1 VSIDNE
7 RVHDWVLTG
16 IAVAMA
22 GLWMWTFAATP
33 QQAGPVDVRT
43 IEDFGRIHDAG
54 ESYPTVVRDLIG
66 LEGTSEDTPKAI
78 VEAAHERAI
87 ALPPSRDLRL
97 VVVAMA
103 AAWGVQDVARDEIA
117 AMSAGDAMPEA
128 LQLTVADLE
137 RLARGAPID
146 TIDRVVATL
155 TEAGASSWL
164 LDRVRSRHYAIIG
177 DTDRAAATDR
187 AAIAT
192 ATRGVDVKM
201 VSVFAELGLVA
212 LGFIMLFLVPF
223 LRPRLAR
230 RGYGLGSAPSPF
242 LLARTQRVVVMAF
255 VAFLLTSLIFGLVA
269 GSLGATGPTPLSA
282 GLVAMQIL
290 TQGAI
295 WLALI
300 QHYGRASD
308 DHRPL
313 SPALG
318 LGVGMLPGR
327 GAALAAWII
336 PGIAM
341 CAFVTIAAQFL
352 TLFLFGPPSSTQSS
366 IDILLG
372 DGSVTTFALLVLGAA
387 VFAPLVEE
395 ILFRGF
401 LFRNLRG
408 SVGVAT
414 AVVFSGLVFGAVH
427 LDPERLLPLSALGAM
442 LALLYEW
449 SGSLLV
455 PVIVHGLWNLLQLV
469 GVWVIY
475 HGT

>member
-164 LDRVRSRHYAIIG
+164 LDRVRSS
-177 DTDRAAATDR
+177 AT
-187 AAIAT
+187 
-192 ATRGVDVKM
+192 
-201 VSVFAELGLVA
+201 
-212 LGFIMLFLVPF
+212 P
-223 LRPRLAR
+223 
-230 RGYGLGSAPSPF
+230 
-242 LLARTQRVVVMAF
+242 
-255 VAFLLTSLIFGLVA
+255 
-269 GSLGATGPTPLSA
+269 TGPRRPTARPSRPPPA
-282 GLVAMQIL
+282 GW
-290 TQGAI
+290 T
-295 WLALI
+295 
-300 QHYGRASD
+300 
-308 DHRPL
+308 
-313 SPALG
+313 
-318 LGVGMLPGR
+318 
-327 GAALAAWII
+327 
-336 PGIAM
+336 
-341 CAFVTIAAQFL
+341 
-352 TLFLFGPPSSTQSS
+352 
-366 IDILLG
+366 
-372 DGSVTTFALLVLGAA
+372 
-387 VFAPLVEE
+387 
-395 ILFRGF
+395 
-401 LFRNLRG
+401 
-408 SVGVAT
+408 
-414 AVVFSGLVFGAVH
+414 
-427 LDPERLLPLSALGAM
+427 
-442 LALLYEW
+442 
-449 SGSLLV
+449 
-455 PVIVHGLWNLLQLV
+455 
-469 GVWVIY
+469 
-475 HGT
+475 